1 MSFLKRIFGLT
12 DKIEYVENID
22 GADANASDEVN
33 EPVVQEEP
41 LPENEASAD
50 EPADPEEEHERRYR
64 FETLRDDGLRAM
76 QSGHVEYAVQ
86 CLTAALEYQD
96 DSETWYSL
104 SECYTHLNQGAKALP
119 ILQRLQGETPQ
130 NAQLYTD
137 AAIAAEQMQDWTLM
151 AANAG
156 KALELTP
163 DDDNALYLL
172 ARSKFSQGDFLGAE
186 QDLTTLLEH
195 DAQYVTVRLLRA
207 RTYYEQGKLDDAQ
220 SDLDVLVKDE
230 SATEG
235 AWLLQGMMC
244 EQKGEWEAAV
254 SAYQRMLE
262 LDPFNTEAPL
272 RIARIYMDQNRPTE
286 ALAVLDEAISMRED
300 FIPAYKLRAEVK
312 RSIGDAAGADDDEA
326 KASQL
331 VPEDMRGEEN
341 LEERMNNFYKSINP
355 YGF

>member
-156 KALELTP
+156 KAILLCE
-163 DDDNALYLL
+163 ALRTGDMALL
-172 ARSKFSQGDFLGAE
+172 KEAATDQIHEPYRG
-186 QDLTTLLEH
+186 TLIPNYE
-195 DAQYVTVRLLRA
+195 TVRA
-207 RTYYEQGKLDDAQ
+207 IAEEDTGG
-220 SDLDVLVKDE
+220 VLVI
-230 SATEG
+230 SGSGSTC
-235 AWLLQGMMC
+235 LLISSRPLSG
-244 EQKGEWEAAV
+244 KAAFQIMTLPEHWAV
-254 SAYQRMLE
+254 KELPVCSGPERLE
-262 LDPFNTEAPL
+262 IDSW
-272 RIARIYMDQNRPTE
+272 Q
-286 ALAVLDEAISMRED
+286 AI
-300 FIPAYKLRAEVK
+300 I
-312 RSIGDAAGADDDEA
+312 
-326 KASQL
+326 
-331 VPEDMRGEEN
+331 
-341 LEERMNNFYKSINP
+341 
-355 YGF
+355 